1 MPPLKLKH
9 GPYKVRSKGKDYWYA
24 WRNGP
29 RLHSAPG
36 TPAFVQELADAI
48 AARNL
53 PDGSKLSGLVAQ
65 YRASD
70 DFQNLAQ
77 TTKEL
82 WAPWLDN
89 IRDRFGDLSVR
100 QFDRVSIKPEIRRWH
115 TLKKAT
121 PRAADTG
128 LQVLSRLLA
137 FGMAEGKLASNQC
150 EGIPHLHKSN
160 RADVI
165 WTTDEM
171 KVLLAYASTE
181 VAWVVELAA
190 LTGLRREDL
199 LKLSWTH
206 INLDRCFIELKTGKS
221 RGRRTVLIPI
231 TPEMRSLVEK
241 IPKRATTVLTSSKKR
256 PWTGDGF
263 GSSWWK
269 TLQDAGLG
277 ETELR
282 FHDFRGTA
290 ATNFFR
296 AGFSYR
302 EIAETLGWSEER
314 VERLI
319 ERYVKRD
326 EIIMDR
332 IRRLDRAAKERTAQ
346 Q

>member
-1 MPPLKLKH
+1 MPPIKLKH
-9 GPYKVRSKGKDYWYA
+9 GPYRVRSKGKDYWYA

-29 RLHSAPG
+29 RLHNTPG
-36 TPAFVQELADAI
+36 SPAFVQELADAV

-53 PDGSKLSGLVAQ
+53 PDGSRMSGLVAQ

-70 DFQNLAQ
+70 DFQQLAA
-77 TTKEL
+77 TTKDL
-82 WAPWLDN
+82 WSPWLDN

-100 QFDRVSIKPEIRRWH
+100 QFDRVAIKPEIRRWH

-165 WTTDEM
+165 WTPEEM
-171 KVLLAYASTE
+171 QVLLAHASVE
-181 VAWVVELAA
+181 VGWVVELAA

-199 LKLSWTH
+199 LRLSWSH
-206 INLDRCFIELKTGKS
+206 VHLDRSFIELKTGKS

-231 TPEMRSLVEK
+231 TDEMRSLLEK

-277 ETELR
+277 DSDLR

-296 AGFSYR
+296 AKFSYR

-326 EIIMDR
+326 EIIKDR
-332 IRRLDRAAKERTAQ
+332 IHRLDRAAKERTAQ